1 MKYEIVE
8 AFTLKKN
15 VERLEFPLNKKSDYD
30 LFDDKIFYWTSRNRK
45 VKIVEDNYRKVLILL
60 DDNGNDDLYYIFKAQ
75 KSTEEQ
81 RKSQKALMLCKKLVK
96 SLDNGEYSNKALM
109 NDILTN
115 GVSKLRNFPNYEF
128 NLPKLDSETNSYED
142 IDLQSLDLNNA
153 YAQVLYSHGLISFQ
167 MHQMLVSAEKSVRLR
182 VLGMLAKQQTI
193 TTYQSGKETQFQ
205 YSYKT
210 KYYKLFQWA
219 EVRVAYDM
227 RYLRDILTDKFFVW
241 LWVDGIYYRKDTP
254 KKIVEEMQ
262 AYLNGEILP
271 NVSYEYK
278 FEAVPYLRHYKEN
291 KQYFLQL
298 TKTNS
303 HGVPEPKLYSLSRA
317 WLKEESIE
325 VI

>member
-1 MKYEIVE
+1 MEYDIVE
-8 AFTLKKN
+8 AFTLKKG
-15 VERLEFPLNKKSDYD
+15 VDRLEFPLNKKSDYD

-60 DDNGNDDLYYIFKAQ
+60 DENGNDDLYYIFKAQ

-96 SLDNGEYSNKALM
+96 SLDEGQYSNKALM

-153 YAQVLYSHGLISFQ
+153 YAQVLFSHGLISYK

-193 TTYQSGKETQFQ
+193 TIYQSGKETKFQ

-210 KYYKLFQWA
+210 KYYSLFQWA

-227 RYLRDILTDKFFVW
+227 RYLRDILTDKYFVFF
-241 LWVDGIYYRKDTP
+241 WVDGIYYRKDTP
-254 KKIVEEMQ
+254 KKILEEMQ

-298 TKTNS
+298 TKTNR

-317 WLKEESIE
+317 WLKEESVE
-325 VI
+325 VL